1 MAIPPSSGKPK
12 PMPRAS
18 LMNLSVEEEN
28 LAAIPFAVLERR
40 VGKRVGKIEIS
51 GTKVL
56 PDGTKL
62 RVVWQVQG
70 NNELGLP
77 TEQDL
82 DIFVALGV
90 LTFRND
96 FAKTITFTGRE
107 IARILDIGMVHGKF
121 YKRLKLAMDRF
132 IPLRFRAL
140 TASDQHEEVK
150 WCNVFQEASFSLNR
164 VTGRCT
170 GSITWTDKLIQS
182 MDSGFFRLL
191 DANRY
196 MELDGITAKH
206 LYRFLAVAF
215 VKTDVLIIDARQ
227 LCTEHLGILN
237 PPKYLS
243 RLMQTLEPAFEQLNR
258 IQILGSYQIV
268 SSEDWRIALHRHPAY
283 VSERKTLVCHSLP
296 EDPESRRK
304 RCEERLIKCGL
315 PTRTAA
321 AHCQV
326 AERAL
331 DFYSLE
337 RCARI
342 FEALLEEDV
351 LPHVA
356 SSIIRNA
363 LEAGPTGPEG
373 MELLDWC
380 EIAIQVCRQKRR
392 AGQTL
397 RNSAGLLVKIIKDPD
412 TRSRV
417 VNEELET
424 ALRSTFRR
432 QQEAVEQQEKED
444 LERMLVVEY
453 EQFRMQ
459 IAETVFN
466 ELADVKKAQL
476 RKQKADLLR
485 QQERFQRIPPD
496 VQEREI
502 DLAVIHDL
510 ARKEAP
516 PYEKW
521 RLRKQA
527 KQAVLA
533 FAEREMTIE
542 RVSPDSA

>member
-1 MAIPPSSGKPK
+1 MAITTSGKGKAAPK
-12 PMPRAS
+12 QA

-51 GTKVL
+51 GNKTL
-56 PDGTKL
+56 PDGTL
-62 RVVWQVQG
+62 ARVVWQVQG

-96 FAKTITFTGRE
+96 FAKTVTFTGRE
-107 IARILDIGMVHGKF
+107 IARILDIGAVHGKF

-140 TASDQHEEVK
+140 MENEQQEEVK

-164 VTGRCT
+164 TTGRCT
-170 GSITWTDKLIQS
+170 GSVTWTDKLIQS

-191 DANRY
+191 DASRY

-206 LYRFLAVAF
+206 LYRYLAVAF
-215 VKTDVLIIDARQ
+215 AKTDVVIIDARQ
-227 LCTEHLGILN
+227 LATEHLGILT

-268 SSEDWRIALHRHPAY
+268 SSEDWRIALHKHLGY
-283 VSERKTLVCHSLP
+283 VSERKTLLMHGAAS
-296 EDPESRRK
+296 DPEVRRAACK
-304 RCEERLIKCGL
+304 EQLQQTGMAAR
-315 PTRTAA
+315 AA
-321 AHCQV
+321 AAYCHV
-326 AERAL
+326 AVTAL
-331 DFYSLE
+331 DFYGLE
-337 RCARI
+337 RCVRV
-342 FEALLEEDV
+342 LQGMLEQEV

-356 SSIIRNA
+356 VSIVRTA
-363 LEAGPTGPEG
+363 LDGGANSREAVD
-373 MELLDWC
+373 LLDWC
-380 EIAIQVCRQKRR
+380 EIAIHVCRQKKS
-392 AGQTL
+392 AGQALRNTGGLLVKLVKDPETRERVVSPELEQTL
-397 RNSAGLLVKIIKDPD
+397 RN
-412 TRSRV
+412 
-417 VNEELET
+417 N
-424 ALRSTFRR
+424 FRR
-432 QQEAVEQQEKED
+432 QREAAERQNREDQERA
-444 LERMLVVEY
+444 LILEY
-453 EQFRMQ
+453 EQQRMH
-459 IAETVFN
+459 IAEMLFQDMPD
-466 ELADVKKAQL
+466 LKKAML
-476 RKQKADLLR
+476 KKQKAEVLR

-502 DLAVIHDL
+502 EAAIIQDIAK
-510 ARKEAP
+510 KEAP

-527 KQAVLA
+527 QQAVLA
-533 FAEREMTIE
+533 FHEPEK
-542 RVSPDSA
+542 SPVESIA